1 MKIKFNLKLTAFL
14 VSLFLGLLLVI
25 LGSKNSYCLSFGL
38 MVLGLSLEVFIW
50 YNNERIAKA
59 ISDIDAEIDQINS
72 VEVEDEELEEE
83 RVYILQQFVLQQ
95 KKLIKKKKSIYVV
108 FGLCGF
114 VLIILGFVNL
124 FWCFSSIKSVK
135 KFLI

>member
-124 FWCFSSIKSVK
+124 F
-135 KFLI
+135 